1 MARQQPSAKAHA
13 CLAATGIEQ
22 ASIATMTAVFPIDA
36 LRAASRPMAAMPARP
51 RMLLAGATGS
61 LGNEVL
67 NRLLGGQG
75 YAQVQVLALRP
86 YLETVR
92 GMQLLQVPGEEL
104 ARWPV
109 AAADVGVIMFEPP
122 RAFYQRERALW
133 TPQPQQLAGLAR
145 WMHGCGV
152 KSLAVV
158 LPHEM
163 GRLPQ
168 ALKQGLANLDEQAV
182 AALGFERLIFVR
194 SAMEAARPAAT
205 HFLQSVA
212 QMMFS
217 SWSYMVPSNERPVRA
232 VHVAKLVDAALTQ
245 APAGIHVAPP
255 ELVWRSAQKNALQP
269 ELKTWLDRR

>member
-1 MARQQPSAKAHA
+1 MRRWQRRQADRAPKAD
-13 CLAATGIEQ
+13 LEQ
-22 ASIATMTAVFPIDA
+22 ASIAVMTAVSPMDA
-36 LRAASRPMAAMPARP
+36 LRAASRPTVAMPAGP

-67 NRLLGGQG
+67 NRLVGGQS
-75 YAQVQVLALRP
+75 YAQVQVLAQSP
-86 YLETVR
+86 YIEAVR
-92 GMQLLQVPGEEL
+92 GMQLLQVPGNEL
-104 ARWPV
+104 SRWPQV
-109 AAADVGVIMFEPP
+109 VADVGVIMFEPP

-133 TPQPQQLAGLAR
+133 TPQPQQLGGVAR

-163 GRLPQ
+163 GRLPE
-168 ALKQGLANLDEQAV
+168 AVKHGLANLDEHEV

-194 SAMEAARPAAT
+194 SAMEAPRPAPAD
-205 HFLQSVA
+205 FLQSVA
-212 QMMFS
+212 QMLFS
-217 SWSYMVPSNERPVRA
+217 AWSYMVPSTERPVRA
-232 VHVAKLVDAALTQ
+232 VHVARLVDAALNQ

-269 ELKTWLDRR
+269 ELKAWLDRG